1 MLMLQTL
8 WAEIPH
14 ALVLYLNEK
23 KKKKKKKTAFASKL
37 LGPFLEIN
45 VDRFLKAILVM

>member
-14 ALVLYLNEK
+14 ALVLYLNE

>member
-14 ALVLYLNEK
+14 ALVLYLNE
-23 KKKKKKKTAFASKL
+23 KKKTAFASKL